1 MDFEGAKKYELELW
15 SIQGVKVADIS
26 DLAKNRKYT
35 LERNEAEQL
44 EFTLDLD
51 AFEAFCAGINTP
63 PRNVL
68 APYQTEVKVKRD
80 GQYLFGTQVVDCPI
94 ELAENS
100 ASINVKCTGYLNLF
114 KDRYVTD
121 SYDQDDA
128 TTIAAGLI
136 LATQA
141 QTNGSVGVTIGA
153 TQYLTGVLRDRNYER
168 DNVKSNLQN
177 LTSLIDGQFDFKF
190 THDKKFET
198 YAQLGAVR
206 SDLELNYGGEGSN
219 IKTATIERSGAN
231 LYNKIIGLGSGFGA
245 DQLVSDP
252 NVSSDEVSQLAYYL
266 REKIEQFNSVSV
278 QETLDQ
284 NTAARLELYKDL
296 LEIPKITITGNEVTG
311 AFISIGDRIP
321 VYIRAHAFVDNVF
334 GLYRVEKMAVTID
347 DNDFESNIELYFDNL
362 GVDQNEQA

>member
-1 MDFEGAKKYELELW
+1 MDFNGEKKYEIELW
-15 SIQGVKVADIS
+15 SIQGIKVADIS
-26 DLAKNRKYT
+26 DLAKSRKYT

-68 APYQTEVKVKRD
+68 APYQTEVKIKRN

-94 ELAENS
+94 ELGES
-100 ASINVKCTGYLNLF
+100 ARTITVKCTGYLNLF
-114 KDRYVTD
+114 KDRYVTA

-128 TTIAAGLI
+128 TQIAAALI
-136 LATQA
+136 TATQA
-141 QTNGSVGVTIGA
+141 QANGSVGVTIGA
-153 TQYLTGVLRDRNYER
+153 TQYLTGILRDRNYER
-168 DNVKSNLQN
+168 DNVKSAIQN
-177 LTSLIDGQFDFKF
+177 LTSLIDGNFDFKF

-198 YAQLGAVR
+198 YGQLGALR
-206 SDLELNYGGEGSN
+206 SDMELAYGGDGSN

-231 LYNKIIGLGSGFGA
+231 LYNYIYGLGSGFGA

-252 NVSSDEVSQLAYYL
+252 VDSGDEVSQLAYYR

-284 NTAARLELYKDL
+284 NTQARLEMYKEL
-296 LEIPKITITGNEVTG
+296 LEIPKITITGNEITG
-311 AFISIGDRIP
+311 SFIDIGDRIP
-321 VYIRAHAFVDNVF
+321 VYIREHAFVDNVF
-334 GLYRVEKMAVTID
+334 GLYRVEKMTVDID
-347 DNDFESNIELYFDNL
+347 DNDFENNIQLYFDNL